1 MAMSLAKS
9 SLLAVGAAAL
19 GATIG
24 ASGLAIAQFG
34 MSGPGSQL
42 GMPQYMKAET
52 TAVAELA
59 NNEGV
64 YVDKTT
70 FKLHMGKPK
79 ASPPPDALGKG
90 AHEVAN
96 GAIIYRSGGKL
107 YLVDATPAKE

>member
-1 MAMSLAKS
+1 MSLARS
-9 SLLAVGAAAL
+9 TLLMLGGAAIGFSL
-19 GATIG
+19 G
-24 ASGLAIAQFG
+24 ASGLAIAEFG

-42 GMPQYMKAET
+42 GMPQYMKAD
-52 TAVAELA
+52 TAVVAELG

-64 YVDKTT
+64 YVDKST

-79 ASPPPDALGKG
+79 ATPSADALGKG

-107 YLVDATPAKE
+107 YLVDGTPASE

>member
-1 MAMSLAKS
+1 MPSTHGTLT
-9 SLLAVGAAAL
+9 VIGAAAL
-19 GATIG
+19 GFTVGAT
-24 ASGLAIAQFG
+24 GLALAQFG

-52 TAVAELA
+52 KAVAELG

-70 FKLHMGKPK
+70 FKLHLGKPK
-79 ASPPPDALGKG
+79 ATPSAEALSKG
-90 AHEVAN
+90 GHEVSN

-107 YLVDATPAKE
+107 YLVDATPSSE

>member
-1 MAMSLAKS
+1 MSLARS

-24 ASGLAIAQFG
+24 ASGLAIAEFG

-52 TAVAELA
+52 AAVAELA

-79 ASPPPDALGKG
+79 STPSADALGKG
-90 AHEVAN
+90 GHEVTN

-107 YLVDATPAKE
+107 YLVDATPSTE

>member
-9 SLLAVGAAAL
+9 SLLAIGAAAL

-42 GMPQYMKAET
+42 GMPQYMKADT
-52 TAVAELA
+52 TAVAELG

-70 FKLHMGKPK
+70 FKLHLGKPK
-79 ASPPPDALGKG
+79 ANPPADALGKG
-90 AHEVAN
+90 AHEVSN

-107 YLVDATPAKE
+107 YLVDATPATE